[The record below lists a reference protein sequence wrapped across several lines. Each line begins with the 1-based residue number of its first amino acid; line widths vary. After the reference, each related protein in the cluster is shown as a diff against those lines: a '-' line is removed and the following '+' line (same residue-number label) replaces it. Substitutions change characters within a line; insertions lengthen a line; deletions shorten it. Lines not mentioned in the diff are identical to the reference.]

1 MQLRSHYYRE
11 FHSPDIV
18 WDAAQMILTLKLS
31 SLAINYSDG
40 GIPAEKKSPSA
51 LKNAKNELRELPGLI
66 PYFGFIFF
74 FPTYLA
80 GPAFEYSDYI
90 KWMKVRFTTNATV
103 WYSTRH

>member
-1 MQLRSHYYRE
+1 M
-11 FHSPDIV
+11 

-40 GIPAEKKSPSA
+40 GIPPEKKSPTV
-51 LKNAKNELRELPGLI
+51 LKNVKNELRELPGLV

-80 GPAFEYSDYI
+80 GPAFEYNDYI
-90 KWMKVRFTTNATV
+90 KWMQVRTRPTNDKAAQAFQASLKRL
-103 WYSTRH
+103 Y